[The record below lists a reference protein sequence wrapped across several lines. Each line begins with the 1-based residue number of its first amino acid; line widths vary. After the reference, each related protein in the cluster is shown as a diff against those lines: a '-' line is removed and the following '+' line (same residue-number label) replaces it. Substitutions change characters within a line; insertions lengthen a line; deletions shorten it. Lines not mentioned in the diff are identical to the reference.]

1 MMNRPLKKLLVVF
14 SLTLVGLPVYAADIS
29 GSLTIGTGYLENPL
43 GVSNDIAAG
52 YLSQSLNLSSI
63 FGARNESGQVFKL
76 GYEGNASQFGNETRL
91 GQMRHSL
98 GAEWFHKSPD
108 RRKSLKAGAQFSF
121 RGYEDYYEI
130 YDYTQ
135 LFTYLSFKR
144 NLGAKFITS
153 GFAGLRVRTY
163 GELPEESYFEPHG
176 RLKIQRFFDSRATI
190 GLSAR
195 FGAKYYHDSVAPSVW
210 GTPNLPSISQ
220 LAARLNIAK
229 GMSDRV
235 AVRGW
240 VDSRWNLSDF
250 PRYVAEDIFDS
261 PLLDGYAHE
270 GVDGFLALKI
280 LGPAQFWLEAGATAG
295 EHDYGSL
302 LFAGV
307 PGGQT
312 RDDQVIEYFASV
324 EKALAGNAD
333 APKLRLVGG
342 WRDQE
347 STIDAYTYA
356 GMFFSSSL
364 TWQF

>member
-1 MMNRPLKKLLVVF
+1 
-14 SLTLVGLPVYAADIS
+14 
-29 GSLTIGTGYLENPL
+29 LTIGTGYLENPL

-52 YLSQSLNLSSI
+52 YLSQSLRLSSI
-63 FGARNESGQVFKL
+63 FGARDESGQVFKL
-76 GYEGNASQFGNETRL
+76 GYEGNASQFGNQTQL
-91 GQMRHSL
+91 GQMRHGI
-98 GAEWFHKSPD
+98 GAEWFSNSSD
-108 RRKSLKAGAQFSF
+108 RRKSLSAGAQVSI

-130 YDYTQ
+130 YNYSE
-135 LFTYLSFKR
+135 LYTYLAFKR
-144 NLGAKFITS
+144 NLGASYQTK
-153 GFAGLRVRTY
+153 GFAAFRVRTY
-163 GELPEESYFEPHG
+163 GELPEESYLEPNG
-176 RLKIQRFFDSRATI
+176 KLEIQRYFDSRATI

-195 FGAKYYHDSVAPSVW
+195 YGAKFYNDSVAPSVW

-250 PRYVAEDIFDS
+250 PRYVAEDVFDS
-261 PLLDGYAHE
+261 PLLDNYAHE
-270 GVDGFLALKI
+270 GLDGFLALKV
-280 LGPAQFWLEAGATAG
+280 LGPAQVWLEAGATAG

-302 LFAGV
+302 LFAGE

-312 RDDQVIEYFASV
+312 RDDTVWEYFASA
-324 EKALAGNAD
+324 EKALGGKAD

-342 WRDQE
+342 WRDQD

-364 TWQF
+364 TWRF